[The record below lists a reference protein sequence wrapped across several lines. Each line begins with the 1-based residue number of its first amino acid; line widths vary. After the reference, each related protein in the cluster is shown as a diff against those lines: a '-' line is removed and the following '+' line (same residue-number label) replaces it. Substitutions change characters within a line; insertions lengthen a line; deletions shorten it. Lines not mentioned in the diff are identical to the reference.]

1 MISKHLENCKIHFGS
16 AEASYMKALLTA
28 EIAAHADPAEKAM
41 IQGMYDELKSNVV
54 TLFGQPIWDGL

>member
-1 MISKHLENCKIHFGS
+1 
-16 AEASYMKALLTA
+16 MKALLTA